1 MENLETIIVPWDFS
15 PSSDF
20 ALQHAVNIA
29 KIRGFSIT
37 VIHIIKAAKDEKKCI
52 DKLNILAEQNRES
65 TGIPTYS
72 RILSGNIYKCIRD
85 QAALPGT
92 ALVVMKTDGIK
103 GSQKYFGSR
112 AIKMMRGSKIPFIVV
127 QRPPLHNTFEN
138 IVLPVDYRTENKE
151 LVSYLLHLSKFYSS
165 KLHLFKVFTND
176 QIFKKHISNN
186 LNFAKSMFEGKQIS
200 YEIANSKG
208 TENVDNEIINYAEQ
222 IKADLIL
229 IQLQRNLTF
238 TSFIFGVREQNIIAN
253 KYKVAVM
260 CLNPKELT
268 VYTGFR

>member
-1 MENLETIIVPWDFS
+1 MENLDTIIVPWDFS

-37 VIHIIKAAKDEKKCI
+37 LLHILKEHKDQTKYIGLLKG
-52 DKLNILAEQNRES
+52 LADENQVKS
-65 TGIPTYS
+65 GIPTFS
-72 RILSGNIYKCIRD
+72 KILSGNIYQCIREE
-85 QAALPGT
+85 AALPGK

-112 AIKMMRGSKIPFIVV
+112 AIKMMVGSKIPFIVV
-127 QRPPLHNTFEN
+127 QQPPIHNSFEN
-138 IVLPVDYRTENKE
+138 IVLPIDYRTENKE
-151 LVSYLLHLSKFYSS
+151 LVSYLLHLSKFYSA
-165 KLHLFKVFTND
+165 KLHLFKIFTND
-176 QIFKKHISNN
+176 HLFKKNISNN
-186 LNFAKSMFEGKQIS
+186 LNFAKAMFDGKQIA
-200 YEIANSKG
+200 YEIVNAHG
-208 TENVDNEIINYAEQ
+208 TDNTTNEIINFSKE
-222 IKADLIL
+222 IDADLIM
-229 IQLQRNLTF
+229 IQLQRNLTL

-253 KYKVAVM
+253 KYKIPVI